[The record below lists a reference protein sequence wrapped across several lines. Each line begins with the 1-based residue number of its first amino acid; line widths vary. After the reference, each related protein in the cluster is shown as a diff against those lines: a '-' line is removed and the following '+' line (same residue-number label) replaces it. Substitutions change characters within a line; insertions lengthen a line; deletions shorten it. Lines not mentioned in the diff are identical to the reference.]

1 MLKSRVLSICLGI
14 AALMSTGA
22 VSAVARDAPG
32 NEFSLSEEWKNQI
45 LADLEYNKRYL
56 PGARIRGRFGLVRF
70 ELKMNRAGWVLPGTR
85 IVTLDDELGR
95 LALLLLQQSQPFPPP
110 DQVKVP
116 DAGFR
121 MVVPMR
127 FNSPPL
133 SEENTGGPDFE
144 RRKLLECYEADRQ
157 ELEYQRR
164 KAARR
169 KIEAPDR
176 VYRMPEGCFEA
187 KRREAERRRSVSG
200 MAE

>member
-1 MLKSRVLSICLGI
+1 MLKSRVLSICLGVV
-14 AALMSTGA
+14 ALMSMGA

-45 LADLEYNKRYL
+45 LADLEHNKRYL
-56 PGARIRGRFGLVRF
+56 PGARIRGRFGVVRF

-110 DQVKVP
+110 DQLKVP

-133 SEENTGGPDFE
+133 SEETIGGPDFE
-144 RRKLLECYEADRQ
+144 RRKLLECYGADQQ

-169 KIEAPDR
+169 RLAPPDA

-187 KRREAERRRSVSG
+187 KRRASERQGSVSG

>member
-1 MLKSRVLSICLGI
+1 
-14 AALMSTGA
+14 
-22 VSAVARDAPG
+22 
-32 NEFSLSEEWKNQI
+32 
-45 LADLEYNKRYL
+45 
-56 PGARIRGRFGLVRF
+56 
-70 ELKMNRAGWVLPGTR
+70 MNRAGGVLPGTR

-110 DQVKVP
+110 DQLKVP

-133 SEENTGGPDFE
+133 SEETTGGPDFE
-144 RRKLLECYEADRQ
+144 RRKLLECYEA
-157 ELEYQRR
+157 
-164 KAARR
+164 ARR
-169 KIEAPDR
+169 RLAPPDA

-187 KRREAERRRSVSG
+187 KRRASERQRSVSG

>member
-1 MLKSRVLSICLGI
+1 MLKSRVLSICLGV
-14 AALMSTGA
+14 AALMSMGA

-32 NEFSLSEEWKNQI
+32 NEFSLSEEWKNQS
-45 LADLEYNKRYL
+45 LADLEHNKRYL

-133 SEENTGGPDFE
+133 SEETIGGPDFE
-144 RRKLLECYEADRQ
+144 RRKLLECYEATSRNWSINV
-157 ELEYQRR
+157 
-164 KAARR
+164 ARR
-169 KIEAPDR
+169 R
-176 VYRMPEGCFEA
+176 GEGWRLRTLFIAC
-187 KRREAERRRSVSG
+187 RRDVLRPSVGRASVR
-200 MAE
+200 AA

>member
-1 MLKSRVLSICLGI
+1 MLKLRVLSIGI

-70 ELKMNRAGWVLPGTR
+70 ELKMNRAGGVLPGTR

-110 DQVKVP
+110 DQLKVP

-133 SEENTGGPDFE
+133 AAQASRMLRGGPAGIGVSTSQGGAA
-144 RRKLLECYEADRQ
+144 KDR
-157 ELEYQRR
+157 
-164 KAARR
+164 
-169 KIEAPDR
+169 
-176 VYRMPEGCFEA
+176 G
-187 KRREAERRRSVSG
+187 SG
-200 MAE
+200 SCLSHAGGVF